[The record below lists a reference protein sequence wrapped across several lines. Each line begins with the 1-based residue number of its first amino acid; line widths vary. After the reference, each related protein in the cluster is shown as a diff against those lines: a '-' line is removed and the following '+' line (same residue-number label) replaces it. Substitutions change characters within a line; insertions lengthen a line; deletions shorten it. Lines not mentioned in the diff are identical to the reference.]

1 MKDIT
6 GQRFGRLVALKP
18 AYKKNR
24 RWYWLCKCDCGK
36 EKIINGGHIGREINS
51 CGCLIKD
58 VSKYKKYKTH
68 QQSYTRLYRIWSGVK
83 QRCLNPKASKYEH
96 YGGRGITLCDEW
108 KKDFKNFSIWAK
120 EKGYH
125 DKLTIDRID
134 VNGNYEPNNCR
145 WITQQEQCE
154 NTRRN
159 KKITYKGKTQNL
171 KAWCREL
178 DLNYNT
184 IRSRFEKE
192 KSSIEKLFRKIKK
205 LG

>member
-24 RWYWLCKCDCGK
+24 RWYWLSKCDCGK